1 MRLLLLSNSRATPAG
16 AYLARALA
24 EIGDFLGRS
33 RGGGVR
39 ALRRGH
45 LPLQRP
51 YLHRVAA
58 RLREARPLGG
68 VAPRGD
74 PAEVLRREA
83 DTIVVGG
90 GNTFRLL
97 EILQRSELLPR
108 IRKRIKEGTPFIGWS
123 AGSNL
128 ACPTIRTTN
137 DMPIVQPVTL
147 EAMGLIPF
155 QINPHFTDEVLPNY
169 GGESRAER
177 LREFLALNPKV
188 AVAGLRE
195 GGWIRREHGGQLRLG
210 GTVPMTLFR
219 AGQEPAEF
227 APGADLAFLL
237 QGATPSGSH
246 RAIG

>member
-1 MRLLLLSNSRATPAG
+1 MRLLLLSNSRNPG
-16 AYLARALA
+16 GDYLAHALA
-24 EIGDFLGRS
+24 EIGDFLGPQP
-33 RGGGVR
+33 
-39 ALRRGH
+39 RRVAFV
-45 LPLQRP
+45 PYAAVTFP
-51 YLHRVAA
+51 YNDYLHRVAA
-58 RLREARPLGG
+58 AFGKLGHS
-68 VAPRGD
+68 VESLHEGD
-74 PAEVLRREA
+74 PAEVLREA

-177 LREFLALNPKV
+177 VAEFLALNPKV

-210 GTVPMTLFR
+210 GTAPMRLFR
-219 AGQEPAEF
+219 AGQEPTEY